1 MIRSLN
7 QSPDIRLIRSV
18 EHEKRFQRVLTQT
31 PPAADPGSAP
41 NRAHHTRI
49 THRDLQALWACG
61 LPLRR
66 RPRTRTQAIP
76 VHGRSNR
83 RTPTPRLCAEC
94 GLPASRGVSGQLS
107 QTPRDAQ
114 RDLRD
119 QRRASA
125 SPRKSQLDGSG
136 HRSTRLCQ
144 GGRHH
149 RQYDRILSRCRR
161 SAAECGRSRSC

>member
-7 QSPDIRLIRSV
+7 QSTDKCLIRSAQ
-18 EHEKRFQRVLTQT
+18 HEKRLRRVITQT
-31 PPAADPGSAP
+31 PSAADPDSAP
-41 NRAHHTRI
+41 NRADHTRI
-49 THRDLQALWACG
+49 THRDIQALWACG

-66 RPRTRTQAIP
+66 RPRARTQAIF

-83 RTPTPRLCAEC
+83 RTRTPRLCAERD
-94 GLPASRGVSGQLS
+94 LPASRRVSSQLS
-107 QTPRDAQ
+107 QTPGDAQ
-114 RDLRD
+114 RDLRN

-136 HRSTRLCQ
+136 DRSTRLCQ

-149 RQYDRILSRCRR
+149 RQHDRILSRCRR
-161 SAAECGRSRSC
+161 SAAECGRSRPC